1 MNKIHN
7 VDINTLDKQIE
18 LATDIDNKDV
28 CDIHDIYYC
37 NELNFLVGCHY
48 YVKDGIYKFLDKQTH
63 IEYMFKYGITCGCER
78 RLIDGR
84 IKFFYNNVEMTEQQY
99 KFLRNRT
106 IQLKYTIK
114 GQPNK
119 KGCGCVKKG

>member
-99 KFLRNRT
+99 KFLRNRA